1 MQRRPHVEKPLQR
14 QFTSAAEANAVA
26 AHLNDV
32 MDGLLKLLDH
42 ETSLVRAGK
51 LSEASKLEQAKSEL
65 ARLYITDTALL
76 KANVPF
82 LKSFQPDLL
91 TALRQQHERFQA
103 LLQVNLTV
111 LATVHAVSEGIIRGV
126 CSELTRQR
134 APQTYGATGRH
145 YSPGAQYLQPVAMN
159 RSL

>member
-1 MQRRPHVEKPLQR
+1 MQNRPAAKPALQ
-14 QFTSAAEANAVA
+14 QFGSVAEAQAVA

-42 ETSLVRAGK
+42 ETTLVRAGK
-51 LSEASKLEQAKSEL
+51 LTEASKLESTKGEL
-65 ARLYITDTALL
+65 AKLYIADTAIM

-82 LKSFQPDLL
+82 LKNYLPNLL
-91 TALRQQHERFQA
+91 AALREQHERFQA

-111 LATVHAVSEGIIRGV
+111 LATVHAVSEGIMRGV
-126 CSELTRQR
+126 CTELTRQR
-134 APQTYGATGRH
+134 APQIYGASGRQT
-145 YSPGAQYLQPVAMN
+145 SPHTRYTQPVAMS

>member
-1 MQRRPHVEKPLQR
+1 MQNRPATKPVLQ
-14 QFTSAAEANAVA
+14 QFASVAEAQAVA

-42 ETSLVRAGK
+42 ETTLVRAGK
-51 LSEASKLEQAKSEL
+51 LTEASKLELTKGEL
-65 ARLYITDTALL
+65 ARLYIADTAVM
-76 KANVPF
+76 KMNVPF
-82 LKSFQPDLL
+82 LKNYQPDLL
-91 TALRQQHERFQA
+91 AALREQHERFQA

-111 LATVHAVSEGIIRGV
+111 LATVHAVSEGIMRGV

-134 APQTYGATGRH
+134 APQIYGASGRQAAPH
-145 YSPGAQYLQPVAMN
+145 ARYTQPVAMS

>member
-1 MQRRPHVEKPLQR
+1 MQQRPATRPLHR
-14 QFTSAAEANAVA
+14 QFSSAAEAHAVA

-51 LSEASKLEQAKSEL
+51 LVEASNLEQTKSEL
-65 ARLYITDTALL
+65 AKLYITDTATL

-82 LKSFQPDLL
+82 LRSYQPDLL
-91 TALRQQHERFQA
+91 AALREQHERFQA

-111 LATVHAVSEGIIRGV
+111 LATVHAVSEGIMRGV
-126 CSELTRQR
+126 CSELTRKR
-134 APQTYGATGRH
+134 APQTYGASGRH
-145 YSPGAQYLQPVAMN
+145 SVPDTRHTQPVAMI